1 MQPYATEFNKL
12 GNFFK
17 TIVLSSKL
25 TVDYGEN
32 DKKII

>member
-1 MQPYATEFNKL
+1 MQPYATEFNKS
-12 GNFFK
+12 GKFFE

-25 TVDYGEN
+25 TVEYGKN